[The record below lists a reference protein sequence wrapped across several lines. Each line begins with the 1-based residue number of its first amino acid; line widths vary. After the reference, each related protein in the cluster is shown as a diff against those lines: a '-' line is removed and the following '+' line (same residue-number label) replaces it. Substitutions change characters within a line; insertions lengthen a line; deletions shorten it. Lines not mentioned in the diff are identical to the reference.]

1 MFESYGMF
9 VFCTFLICIGLLALA
24 LIPPVLQVQLKP
36 TKGFST
42 KMILIAI
49 FLVVFYYAFFSP
61 HADVSFR
68 RGWDVVFVVPDVLG
82 PIFAIFSIYFAALGF
97 FFPERYLE
105 YKQKKK
111 QQLLEHQREMQE
123 KLNEEKNKD
132 ESNKK

>member
-61 HADVSFR
+61 YADVSFR

-82 PIFAIFSIYFAALGF
+82 PIFAIFPSTLPRLDFSSLSDIWNTSKRRSSSF
-97 FFPERYLE
+97 
-105 YKQKKK
+105 
-111 QQLLEHQREMQE
+111 
-123 KLNEEKNKD
+123 
-132 ESNKK
+132 

>member
-1 MFESYGMF
+1 M
-9 VFCTFLICIGLLALA
+9 
-24 LIPPVLQVQLKP
+24 
-36 TKGFST
+36 
-42 KMILIAI
+42 
-49 FLVVFYYAFFSP
+49 
-61 HADVSFR
+61 
-68 RGWDVVFVVPDVLG
+68 PDVLG